1 MGTVHEKHSLNF
13 WENIVRNG
21 CAIPEKESLDQLT
34 EELLS
39 YLYATDPVWRDDIAY
54 QTLTNWIIAGRYTPD
69 QLREM
74 MTNWRRD
81 LSVNLGEIN
90 MPGVI
95 TRSFAALMLSIV
107 AYYDWKNAILDESE
121 VHDLV
126 NDALVYL
133 KREEDLR
140 GYDSRFGWIHAVAH
154 TADLLKYLARNP
166 HVDKQGLWHILQG
179 VANKLMLHSDTVFT
193 HSEEERLAWV
203 IIEVIKRDVLP
214 TQVLTMWID
223 HLAQVGLDDQGSDT
237 GYHADVQQHYAY
249 QNVKHLL
256 RAVYMRLIY
265 SDDLPGGDVIEAHL
279 YEKLRLFLK

>member
-1 MGTVHEKHSLNF
+1 MDTVHEKHSLNF
-13 WENIVRNG
+13 WETIARNSY
-21 CAIPEKESLDQLT
+21 AIPEKESLDQLT

-54 QTLTNWIIAGRYTPD
+54 QTLTNWIIAGHYTPD
-69 QLREM
+69 QLRTM

-133 KREEDLR
+133 KREDDLR
-140 GYDSRFGWIHAVAH
+140 GYDPRFGWIHAVAH

-166 HVDKQGLWHILQG
+166 HVDKRGLWHILQG

-223 HLAQVGLDDQGSDT
+223 QLAQVRMNDQESDT
-237 GYHADVQQHYAY
+237 GHRTDAHRHYAY
-249 QNVKHLL
+249 QNVKQLL

-265 SDDLPGGDVIEAHL
+265 SDDLPGGGVIEAHL
-279 YEKLRLFLK
+279 HEKLRLFLK